1 VRINWSRELTFS
13 ERQASYISRFIPKA
27 RGVYCVY
34 AKGYKFPHTDPDS
47 ARTRW
52 SHLVYIGCGWLHQ
65 RLCSHL
71 THKRNDIL
79 TGYLD
84 KYQLAY
90 RFDRIVDTDGE
101 QDWPRVVEAGLLQR
115 YLNVFGA
122 LPQANKREEMLP
134 SLDLDEFLLDEADNF
149 SILWRG

>member
-1 VRINWSRELTFS
+1 
-13 ERQASYISRFIPKA
+13 
-27 RGVYCVY
+27 
-34 AKGYKFPHTDPDS
+34 
-47 ARTRW
+47 
-52 SHLVYIGCGWLHQ
+52 
-65 RLCSHL
+65 
-71 THKRNDIL
+71 
-79 TGYLD
+79 LD

-90 RFDRIVDTDGE
+90 RFDRIVDTDEE

-134 SLDLDEFLLDEADNF
+134 GLDLDEFLLDEAENF